1 MDTSKR
7 DRSIYGTVASMGG
20 GAYYCCLPAF
30 IPASPHPSSAAA
42 AHANCPEQCL
52 GKLASGA

>member
-1 MDTSKR
+1 MMDTSKR
-7 DRSIYGTVASMGG
+7 DRSIYGTVAPMGG
-20 GAYYCCLPAF
+20 AFCC
-30 IPASPHPSSAAA
+30 IPLASPHPSSAAV